1 MALQKGGL
9 APNEAIVVENAP
21 MGVQAGA
28 AAGIFTVAVNTGPID
43 GQVLLDASK
52 CIIPVHA
59 GFLRQLG
66 ELYVKRSN
74 KEIGRFTI
82 YEKRKYFISIV
93 H

>member
-43 GQVLLDASK
+43 GQVLLDAGANVLFPSMQDFCK
-52 CIIPVHA
+52 AFDFRNRTLVY
-59 GFLRQLG
+59 LW
-66 ELYVKRSN
+66 
-74 KEIGRFTI
+74 
-82 YEKRKYFISIV
+82 KRKYFILIV